1 MSNLQRETFSGK
13 LSGYYEVKGKIIK
26 KAEHFYYSQ
35 NKYKEEGRKLTYGV
49 CVDNSDG
56 VITCNKYV
64 PKGEHAEFEDWE
76 LEIDNAY
83 KKYRFYKKIPKDDN

>member
-1 MSNLQRETFSGK
+1 MPCARPSFSIYP
-13 LSGYYEVKGKIIK
+13 ST
-26 KAEHFYYSQ
+26 YSFLGPWKYAYPNENSRVE

-64 PKGEHAEFEDWE
+64 PKGEHAEFEDWG